1 MRRIQRLAR
10 LVERQLF
17 RTNGTLSY
25 SRTLE
30 AIAKLA
36 IEIEYFEGDINWDY
50 GIDYSLD
57 SLIVGAYWYCTDYH
71 AGMGSDEYALLCQLG
86 GIFTPNY
93 STLERDSSEFDVYV
107 GLAVKAGC
115 GTWEEIEEEYDKDHC
130 DD

>member
-17 RTNGTLSY
+17 RTNSTLSY

-36 IEIEYFEGDINWDY
+36 VEIEDFEGDINWDY
-50 GIDYSLD
+50 GIDCSLD
-57 SLIVGAYWYCTDYH
+57 SLIVGAYWYCTNYH
-71 AGMGSDEYALLCQLG
+71 AGMDSAEYSLLCQLG
-86 GIFTPNY
+86 EIFTPNY
-93 STLERDSSEFDVYV
+93 STLERDSSEFDVYI
-107 GLAVKAGC
+107 GLAVKAGYRD
-115 GTWEEIEEEYDKDHC
+115 WDYIVAEYDRDHC